1 LCEDRTARYRMGG
14 IADWREQR
22 IEMTL
27 GDERGFC
34 LFTESKSDQEI
45 GEMEAAATRCD
56 RRLFAF

>member
-1 LCEDRTARYRMGG
+1 MGG